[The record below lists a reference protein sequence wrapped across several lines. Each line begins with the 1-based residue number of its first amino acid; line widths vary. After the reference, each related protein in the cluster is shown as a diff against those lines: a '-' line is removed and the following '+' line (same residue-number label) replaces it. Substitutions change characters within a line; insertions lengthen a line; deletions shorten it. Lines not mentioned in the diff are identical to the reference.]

1 MTYLCGN
8 LQMPIKV
15 WGKMQAARTCHFAK
29 IPRRF
34 LGGDLHLLR
43 QREVRH
49 FLRGV
54 QYWPYAHK
62 VMWKVPHLSSGKRQ
76 SLSPVSTT
84 SSLLPS
90 FTTHW
95 TKIGFWRLISLTW
108 NFTGKNAISDGSSS
122 IQSSPKNL
130 RIFQRTQRYLL
141 RQKYTTENDFI
152 GDNDKKYQS
161 GSVCSTDGQL
171 TARFFF
177 SPYTNVDF
185 RPITFLRTNLICI
198 RHFQVHKLPVGQ
210 ADRWSGE
217 VGGKTRKR
225 ASLSPGDNLGIRTQ
239 DRR

>member
-122 IQSSPKNL
+122 IQSSPKNFPKNSKIPL
-130 RIFQRTQRYLL
+130 AAEIHNGKWLYRRLWQ
-141 RQKYTTENDFI
+141 
-152 GDNDKKYQS
+152 KYQS

-217 VGGKTRKR
+217 VGGKNEEE
-225 ASLSPGDNLGIRTQ
+225 SLSISWW
-239 DRR
+239 

>member
-1 MTYLCGN
+1 MSCIQVTTLQFYWSHRICRIVVELVLWQVINDLPVWQFANAHKGMRKNAGSEN
-8 LQMPIKV
+8 LSFCQNSTAIFRGRSPS
-15 WGKMQAARTCHFAK
+15 FSE
-29 IPRRF
+29 
-34 LGGDLHLLR
+34 LR

-122 IQSSPKNL
+122 IQSSPKNPIL
-130 RIFQRTQRYLL
+130 FERSLTNFPKNSNIPLAAEIHNGEWLYWRLWQKISIWFSVQHWWAAHSTLL
-141 RQKYTTENDFI
+141 
-152 GDNDKKYQS
+152 
-161 GSVCSTDGQL
+161 
-171 TARFFF
+171 FFL
-177 SPYTNVDF
+177 
-185 RPITFLRTNLICI
+185 PI
-198 RHFQVHKLPVGQ
+198 PM
-210 ADRWSGE
+210 
-217 VGGKTRKR
+217 
-225 ASLSPGDNLGIRTQ
+225 
-239 DRR
+239 

>member
-122 IQSSPKNL
+122 IQSSPKNPIL
-130 RIFQRTQRYLL
+130 FERSLTNFPKNSNIPLAAEIHNGEWLYRRLWQKKSIWFSVQHWWAAHSTLL
-141 RQKYTTENDFI
+141 
-152 GDNDKKYQS
+152 
-161 GSVCSTDGQL
+161 
-171 TARFFF
+171 FF
-177 SPYTNVDF
+177 SLYQC
-185 RPITFLRTNLICI
+185 RL
-198 RHFQVHKLPVGQ
+198 
-210 ADRWSGE
+210 
-217 VGGKTRKR
+217 
-225 ASLSPGDNLGIRTQ
+225 
-239 DRR
+239 